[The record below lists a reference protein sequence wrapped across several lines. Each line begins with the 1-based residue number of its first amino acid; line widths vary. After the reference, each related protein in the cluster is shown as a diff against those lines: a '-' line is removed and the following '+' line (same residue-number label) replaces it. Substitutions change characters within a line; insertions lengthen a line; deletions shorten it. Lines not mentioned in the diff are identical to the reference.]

1 MVPKTVPKTVGRYR
15 RDEQIGFGNFGVV
28 YKGVDTVTNR
38 VVAIKS
44 LDLDSVNDEVETVQH
59 EVALLAQLSSA
70 ESSNVTKYYG
80 TVLQG
85 SKLWIVMDLCYGG
98 SVRTLLRPGPISE
111 KHLSVL
117 FREICIAVEAIH
129 SQGIIHRDIK
139 AANVLITMSGHVKL
153 CDFGVAAVSN
163 NNTQTKR
170 QTIVGTPY
178 WMAPEVIQEGQSYT
192 NKADIW
198 SLGITFYEMV
208 TGNPPYSDQEAMRA
222 MILITSSRPP
232 RLEGPKYTPALKDLV
247 ALCLDEV
254 PDARP
259 EASELLKHRFI
270 KNYSKTSVSTLKTLI
285 DRYSM
290 WKEKHSNQRDSLLMF
305 NPHNHDEGNKEDNDD
320 MSVWDFNVDDD
331 DDDDINNDNKT
342 NDKGAIHPNN
352 ALNTNANGSS
362 AIRKNSEHELADA
375 PDSLRELFGMPP
387 KPYDD
392 SPPLPLN
399 YNKSTTGLST
409 KPSVPAAAAA
419 APIPPASAPGTIVP
433 SEYKQ
438 SSNQSLPNPSLPSQ
452 GLGQHSASTTQLEA
466 PNGFAFPPVKNNH
479 GHAPP
484 GQQMNP
490 QYSQI
495 YSPSPLGSME
505 TGPTQ
510 SYSTQP
516 NTPNHNIPAS
526 TTANSEPRPQPSRA
540 PTAISISRTCSTTV
554 ASPSLGS
561 NHSGGGPYAGWRTRH
576 GSEAQIDM
584 LKQPAAL
591 RTNSRNN
598 SDQENLKPL
607 SRQNSMDYSYNASN
621 QSPQLGG
628 SAANFASAGA
638 VSAGSAAAPS
648 AASNTSAPNQPN
660 NLGPHGLSLNIH
672 EANKFNTPTSLT
684 SYSSGPTP
692 LSPNSNQLTSPS
704 SSPSPKRSGNHPRP
718 TIPSTSSAA
727 AAASAANKSRAVLPR
742 LQMPPRNA
750 FKPQPM
756 MSAPAGSSKP
766 HIPPTLLARRQ
777 TSSVLPGEFPHLPTI
792 DVSALSDSASDK
804 QSSDLL
810 LELLL
815 GFKSGIKCLAES
827 YSEL

>member
-1 MVPKTVPKTVGRYR
+1 MVPKTAPKTVGRYR
-15 RDEQIGFGNFGVV
+15 REEQIGFGNFGVV

-117 FREICIAVEAIH
+117 FREICIAVQAIH

-163 NNTQTKR
+163 NNAQTKR

-222 MILITSSRPP
+222 MMLITSSRPP

-259 EASELLKHRFI
+259 GASELLKHRFI
-270 KNYSKTSVSTLKTLI
+270 KNYSKTSVATLKTLI

-290 WKEKHSNQRDSLLMF
+290 WKEKHSNQRDSILMF
-305 NPHNHDEGNKEDNDD
+305 NPHNHDEGAKEDNDD
-320 MSVWDFNVDDD
+320 MSLWDFNIDDD
-331 DDDDINNDNKT
+331 DDESDDFHDKKNT
-342 NDKGAIHPNN
+342 NDKGTIRA
-352 ALNTNANGSS
+352 NTNGKEPK
-362 AIRKNSEHELADA
+362 AIRKESEHELADA

-392 SPPLPLN
+392 SPPLPLS
-399 YNKSTTGLST
+399 YNKSAVELGT
-409 KPSVPAAAAA
+409 KQSSSAVAAAS
-419 APIPPASAPGTIVP
+419 APIPPASAPGTVVP
-433 SEYKQ
+433 GR
-438 SSNQSLPNPSLPSQ
+438 NQSYNPPVSNHALPGQ
-452 GLGQHSASTTQLEA
+452 GFGQHAASTTQLDSST
-466 PNGFAFPPVKNNH
+466 GFAFPPVKPQA
-479 GHAPP
+479 HAPSAP
-484 GQQMNP
+484 GSQVNLAHGQ
-490 QYSQI
+490 QYSQT
-495 YSPSPLGSME
+495 PMGSSVFSSHQHNSIQPN
-505 TGPTQ
+505 T
-510 SYSTQP
+510 TQP
-516 NTPNHNIPAS
+516 NTPNNTVPFNAS
-526 TTANSEPRPQPSRA
+526 ASSEPRPQPSRA
-540 PTAISISRTCSTTV
+540 PTAISIARARSTTV
-554 ASPSLGS
+554 ASPSVGS
-561 NHSGGGPYAGWRTRH
+561 NHNGGGPYAGWKSRH
-576 GSEAQIDM
+576 GSEAQLDM
-584 LKQPAAL
+584 LKQPGAI
-591 RTNSRNN
+591 RTNSRHN
-598 SDQENLKPL
+598 SDQENTNSL
-607 SRQNSMDYSYNASN
+607 SRQNSMDQSYSMAN
-621 QSPQLGG
+621 QSLQLGG
-628 SAANFASAGA
+628 SASATTVSSPLGGPANF
-638 VSAGSAAAPS
+638 GSAS
-648 AASNTSAPNQPN
+648 SSNVGPN
-660 NLGPHGLSLNIH
+660 GLSLNIQ
-672 EANKFNTPTSLT
+672 EANKFNTPTSFT
-684 SYSSGPTP
+684 SYPTGPTP
-692 LSPNSNQLTSPS
+692 LSPNSNQLTSPN
-704 SSPSPKRSGNHPRP
+704 SSPSPKRSANHSRP
-718 TIPSTSSAA
+718 TIPPTSSAA
-727 AAASAANKSRAVLPR
+727 AAASAANKSRAALPR

-750 FKPQPM
+750 FKPLPM
-756 MSAPAGSSKP
+756 MSAPAGASKP
-766 HIPPTLLARRQ
+766 HIPPPLLTRRQ
-777 TSSVLPGEFPHLPTI
+777 TSTTNPGEFPRLPTI
-792 DVSALSDSASDK
+792 DVSALSDNASDK
-804 QSSDLL
+804 QSAELL
-810 LELLL
+810 LELLQ
-815 GFKSGIKCLAES
+815 GYKNGIKCLAES